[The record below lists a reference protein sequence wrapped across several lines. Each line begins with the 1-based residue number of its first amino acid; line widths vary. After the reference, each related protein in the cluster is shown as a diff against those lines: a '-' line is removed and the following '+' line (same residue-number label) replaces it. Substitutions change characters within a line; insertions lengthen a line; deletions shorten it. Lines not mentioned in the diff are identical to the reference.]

1 MTDVLKSAARYTL
14 YAALVGVTLQ
24 GLAVL
29 LHAGGTA
36 ASDALRLA
44 STVLAAG

>member
-1 MTDVLKSAARYTL
+1 MTDVLKSAARYTI

-24 GLAVL
+24 GLTML
-29 LHAGGTA
+29 LNVGGSA
-36 ASDALRLA
+36 ATDALRLA